1 MSDSARDPAIDE
13 DRLPWLEAVDDE
25 SGGEGVSVGKLIA
38 LIVAALVALAIVV
51 GGVWA
56 LRSKSAPGNT
66 TDPTLI
72 AAAEGD
78 YKVKPEAPGGM
89 KVEGKGD
96 SSFATSEGAEATGK
110 IDTNALPETPVKGVK
125 GPPTADATGKAAAN
139 TTVAVPKPGGKLV
152 AKTPVVVAP
161 VRTGASGSMVQL
173 GAYGSEAKAATAW
186 TSLSSRYAYVAPLTH
201 QIVAADVGGS
211 TVYRLRADAGTQ
223 ASAICGKLK
232 AAGENCI
239 LVN

>member
-25 SGGEGVSVGKLIA
+25 DGGEGVSVGKLIA
-38 LIVAALVALAIVV
+38 LIVAALVALGIVI

-56 LRSKSAPGNT
+56 FRSKTAPANT

-125 GPPTADATGKAAAN
+125 GAAVADPAGKAAAN

-161 VRTGASGSMVQL
+161 VRTGGGSMVQL
-173 GAYGSEAKAATAW
+173 GAYGSEAKATTAW
-186 TSLSSRYAYVAPLTH
+186 TTLSARYGYVASLTH
-201 QIVAADVGGS
+201 QIVAAEVAGS
-211 TVYRLRADAGTQ
+211 TVYRLRADAGAQ
-223 ASAICGKLK
+223 AAGICAKLK

-239 LVN
+239 QIN